1 MNMPLTFPTKPQPRC
16 PDCQT
21 FLRNGTCDHCTGLA
35 FTSGVI
41 ASTHAILA
49 AVRSGDRSLARTF
62 HQFEPGSANEAA
74 FDDGCQFAATKML
87 GGAEFALQVRSDR
100 QPANPPT
107 N

>member
-1 MNMPLTFPTKPQPRC
+1 MSAFPLDPS
-16 PDCQT
+16 
-21 FLRNGTCDHCTGLA
+21 TGPA

-62 HQFEPGSANEAA
+62 HQFEPGSPQEAA
-74 FDDGCQFAATKML
+74 FDEGCQFAATKML
-87 GGAEFALQVRSDR
+87 GGAEFAVQVRSES
-100 QPANPPT
+100 QPAKPST